1 MSVIAGTSVVAP
13 QIPPATAAAGSSNAA
28 SQAQTAS
35 QPPTTS
41 SNTAQPAVVVSLS
54 SSAAA
59 AQANSAPRSMDP
71 NAVDGALAQL
81 SDANGVAFIYA
92 HWNFARDLA
101 QHDQAIADRN
111 QALLRGA
118 AVGSASDALSNA
130 SELGI
135 PAQDSVSPTA
145 VQNGAAPGTITVAA
159 FSFTSGG
166 ATYSVAPGAN
176 GTLVGTKDG
185 QAWQTWQLIPTDT
198 PGNPGNTTTSD
209 SGAATALQTL
219 TSLNAQAASAS
230 QPSSPLNIL
239 G

>member
-1 MSVIAGTSVVAP
+1 MSVITGTSGLAP
-13 QIPPATAAAGSSNAA
+13 QIPLATAAAGSNNAA
-28 SQAQTAS
+28 SQTQTAS

-41 SNTAQPAVVVSLS
+41 SNTAQPAVIVSLS

-59 AQANSAPRSMDP
+59 AQASSAPRSMDP
-71 NAVDGALAQL
+71 NAVDDALAQL
-81 SDANGVAFIYA
+81 SDANGMAFLYA
-92 HWNFARDLA
+92 HVNWANVSAEYGD
-101 QHDQAIADRN
+101 AIANRDEEM
-111 QALLRGA
+111 LRGGV
-118 AVGSASDALSNA
+118 VGSASDALSNA
-130 SELGI
+130 SGLGI
-135 PAQDSVSPTA
+135 SASDSVSPNA

-166 ATYSVAPGAN
+166 STYSVTPGAN

-185 QAWQTWQLIPTDT
+185 QAWQTWQLIPTGA

-219 TSLNAQAASAS
+219 ASLNAQAASTG
-230 QPSSPLNIL
+230 QQSSPLNIL

>member
-1 MSVIAGTSVVAP
+1 MSVITGTSSLAA
-13 QIPPATAAAGSSNAA
+13 QIPPATAAAGSNTAT
-28 SQAQTAS
+28 SQTQAAS
-35 QPPTTS
+35 QPPITS
-41 SNTAQPAVVVSLS
+41 GNAAQPAVVVSLS
-54 SSAAA
+54 SGAAA
-59 AQANSAPRSMDP
+59 VQTSSTPRSMDP
-71 NAVDGALAQL
+71 NAVDDALSQL
-81 SDANGVAFIYA
+81 SGANGFAFNYA
-92 HWNFARDLA
+92 HMDYAVLQAAFGT
-101 QHDQAIADRN
+101 AIANRDEA
-111 QALLRGA
+111 QARGA

-135 PAQDSVSPTA
+135 PATDSVSPNA

-166 ATYSVAPGAN
+166 ATYSITPGAN

-185 QAWQTWQLIPTDT
+185 QAWQTWQLIPTGA

-219 TSLNAQAASAS
+219 TSLNAQAASTGT
-230 QPSSPLNIL
+230 QSSALDIL